1 MYAVRLLVSVNSKN
15 KDTKKSFES
24 ILYKDIKLPFLPF
37 FGLRI
42 NSNNST
48 SSPPIKSIA
57 WNADTNFFECQ
68 CESGN
73 FEEPL
78 GSDEK
83 YQWHHSYVTQEFVA
97 KGWQKLDLEED
108 I

>member
-1 MYAVRLLVSVNSKN
+1 MYAVRLIVSANSKN

-42 NSNNST
+42 NSSISIN
-48 SSPPIKSIA
+48 SPPIKTIA
-57 WNADTNFFECQ
+57 WNADTNFFECK
-68 CESGN
+68 CEAEI
-73 FEEPL
+73 FEELL
-78 GSDEK
+78 GSNEK
-83 YQWHHSYVTQEFVA
+83 YQWHHSYVTQEFVE
-97 KGWQKLDLEED
+97 KGWRKLDLDED